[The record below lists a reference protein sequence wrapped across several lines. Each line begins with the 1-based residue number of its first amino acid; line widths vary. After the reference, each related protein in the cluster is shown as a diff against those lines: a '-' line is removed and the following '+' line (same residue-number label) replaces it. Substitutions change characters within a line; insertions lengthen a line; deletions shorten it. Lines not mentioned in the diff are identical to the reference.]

1 MSDLNEVWNTN
12 SMNTLNGMNNMNTM
26 NTTNTLNTNR
36 TAMIS
41 NTLANSS
48 FPRNQLGPSYAP
60 YTQEDVSGV
69 GEHTQLGYANY
80 SQDGY
85 AAYTLPTTCNSSIP
99 YQPKNVYSTTLGMAP
114 AVVITPDYLNTLFS
128 NEYFLKL
135 LGEFMIANNMTN
147 NKEAFTL
154 KSIDTGIFDI
164 IFKIIVIL
172 MMIIILFKVK

>member
-12 SMNTLNGMNNMNTM
+12 NINAIA
-26 NTTNTLNTNR
+26 TNR
-36 TAMIS
+36 TPMIS

-60 YTQEDVSGV
+60 YTQEEVSGV
-69 GEHTQLGYANY
+69 GERTQLGYANY

-85 AAYTLPTTCNSSIP
+85 NAYTIP

-114 AVVITPDYLNTLFS
+114 AVVTPEYLNTLFS

-135 LGEFMIANNMTN
+135 LGEFMIANNMST
-147 NKEAFTL
+147 KESFTL

-164 IFKIIVIL
+164 IFKVVIIL
-172 MMIIILFKVK
+172 MMIVILFKVK